1 MNNFEDITSV
11 VQVIGCVFNDPS
23 ILDNADR
30 YPINEEDFPEQFH
43 RIVFGTMYNLHEAQ
57 TNLTVD
63 SIVDYLS
70 VRPKYEAIFKTNNG
84 IEFITKASQLA
95 TFDTFNYYYS
105 RLKKFTLLRAYNNC
119 GLDVSEFYDTNNI
132 LDTAKKQKQEEWL
145 DNTSLQGIAELVE
158 TKIEEV
164 RSTFVENEFREGYQ
178 ASDGIDELL
187 ADLEKHPEVGAPL
200 YGRLVNTVTRG
211 ARLRKL
217 YLRSAATGMGK
228 CIPNS
233 IKIPTPKGYV
243 TVGQVKVGDYLFDA
257 FGKPTKVLAVYPQ
270 GKKQIWEVEFKDG
283 RKAQCCEEHL
293 WSYCTERQRKTAK
306 ENRQFY
312 TNTIKEL
319 AQKELYKQGHGYQ
332 ILVPMQ
338 KAVQYS
344 EKQYT
349 INPYILGLFLGDGS
363 FRYQDKNK
371 SLMFSSSDKELV
383 DCISNTMNW
392 DNKQYQNHSEYSW
405 YFEFKDD
412 SKGHKN
418 VWVQDFLKDY
428 PELQN
433 AHSEDK
439 FIPVEYLQGSIEQR
453 FELLNGLLDTD
464 GSIDKEK
471 GRITYYTVSEQLKN
485 NVIELLQSLGFKATY
500 LIDTHKDTL
509 PCYKIEIAGIPEDK
523 CKLFKLSRK
532 KELINAWYNN
542 GKRKELNLFNPIVKI
557 TPTNKYEEMTC
568 FYVDNSEHLFLMNDY
583 IVTHNTRAMIAD
595 AANFACGEIYDTDFN
610 MWIKNG
616 AKLPTLFIATEQDR
630 GEVQTMLLAFLS
642 AVNEEH
648 ILNHK
653 YLEGEEERIKKAVE
667 VLKEAP
673 LWIEEMPDFSVQD
686 IENCI
691 KRHIRDHDVRYVC
704 FDYIHTSMKILEEVT
719 RRSGGVKLREDNI
732 LFILSTRLK
741 DICNQYGV
749 FIITATQLNA
759 LAMDAEIPD
768 QNLLRGAKSIA
779 DRVDVG
785 EILLGVTDK
794 DLVKLEPV
802 LAANPGFQTPN
813 IKLSVYKNRRGSYKG
828 VYLWCYADLG
838 TCRIQPQFVTKYN
851 GELVPIE
858 DIKIIVDEPGAF

>member
-1 MNNFEDITSV
+1 MNDFEDITSV
-11 VQVIGCVFNDPS
+11 VQVIGCVFNNPS
-23 ILDNADR
+23 ILDNADK

-57 TNLTVD
+57 TNLTID

-70 VRPKYEAIFKTNNG
+70 VRPKYEAIFKTKYG

-119 GLDVSEFYDTNNI
+119 GLDVSEFYDANNI

-145 DNTSLQGIAELVE
+145 DNTSLHGIAELVE

-217 YLRSAATGMGK
+217 YLRSAGTGVGK
-228 CIPNS
+228 S
-233 IKIPTPKGYV
+233 R
-243 TVGQVKVGDYLFDA
+243 A
-257 FGKPTKVLAVYPQ
+257 
-270 GKKQIWEVEFKDG
+270 
-283 RKAQCCEEHL
+283 
-293 WSYCTERQRKTAK
+293 
-306 ENRQFY
+306 
-312 TNTIKEL
+312 
-319 AQKELYKQGHGYQ
+319 
-332 ILVPMQ
+332 LV
-338 KAVQYS
+338 
-344 EKQYT
+344 
-349 INPYILGLFLGDGS
+349 
-363 FRYQDKNK
+363 
-371 SLMFSSSDKELV
+371 
-383 DCISNTMNW
+383 
-392 DNKQYQNHSEYSW
+392 
-405 YFEFKDD
+405 
-412 SKGHKN
+412 
-418 VWVQDFLKDY
+418 
-428 PELQN
+428 
-433 AHSEDK
+433 
-439 FIPVEYLQGSIEQR
+439 
-453 FELLNGLLDTD
+453 
-464 GSIDKEK
+464 
-471 GRITYYTVSEQLKN
+471 
-485 NVIELLQSLGFKATY
+485 
-500 LIDTHKDTL
+500 
-509 PCYKIEIAGIPEDK
+509 
-523 CKLFKLSRK
+523 
-532 KELINAWYNN
+532 
-542 GKRKELNLFNPIVKI
+542 
-557 TPTNKYEEMTC
+557 
-568 FYVDNSEHLFLMNDY
+568 
-583 IVTHNTRAMIAD
+583 AD

-667 VLKEAP
+667 ILKEAP

-691 KRHIRDHDVRYVC
+691 KRHIRDHDVRYIC

-768 QNLLRGAKSIA
+768 QNLLRGAKIIA

-794 DLVKLEPV
+794 DLVKLEPI
-802 LAANPGFQTPN
+802 LAANPGFQIPN